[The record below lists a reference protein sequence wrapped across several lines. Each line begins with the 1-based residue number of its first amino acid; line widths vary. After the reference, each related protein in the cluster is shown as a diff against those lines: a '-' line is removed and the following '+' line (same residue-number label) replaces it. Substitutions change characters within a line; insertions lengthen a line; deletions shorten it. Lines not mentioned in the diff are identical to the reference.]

1 MKEFNLNYDIECMN
15 GNVWNHLA
23 ERLECEIDISNKNDK
38 NGSRYSK
45 SSQVKSSQVKSS
57 QVKSSQVKSRGKK
70 FDYLWNDEFNG
81 IINFLLSQSNDQIE
95 NEIEFTTSTIYG
107 NDYRPREIAFD
118 NSKFFMTEDQNL
130 ENCWFCMK
138 FKNHRII
145 PSNYSIK
152 SDNSHFS
159 NVKSPKSWVIEGSND
174 KSTWEILD
182 EQKNDSFL
190 KNNNIHTFAMNN
202 QSSKE
207 FQYIRM
213 RLTEPKWD
221 GNLYFG
227 GGRVDRCGRVR

>member
-1 MKEFNLNYDIECMN
+1 MN
-15 GNVWNHLA
+15 GNVCNHLA

-45 SSQVKSSQVKSS
+45 SSQVKS
-57 QVKSSQVKSRGKK
+57 RGKK
-70 FDYLWNDEFNG
+70 FDYSGNDEFNG

-118 NSKFFMTEDQNL
+118 NSKFFMTENQNL

-152 SDNSHFS
+152 SDNSHFG

-190 KNNNIHTFAMNN
+190 KNYNIHTFAMNN

-213 RLTEPKWD
+213 RLTEPNWY
-221 GNLYFG
+221 GNFYFL
-227 GGRVDRCGRVR
+227 VDRFNIYGTLI